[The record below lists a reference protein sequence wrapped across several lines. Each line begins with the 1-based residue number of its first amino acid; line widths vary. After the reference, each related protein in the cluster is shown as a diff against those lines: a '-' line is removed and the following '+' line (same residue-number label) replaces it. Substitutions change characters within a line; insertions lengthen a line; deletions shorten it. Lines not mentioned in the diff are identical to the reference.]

1 MGKGPSQGPV
11 CAASLFRPDVTL
23 WPSSAIP
30 LTPLIQRRDGAAMNL
45 PNPRVV
51 LLSFLSLVL
60 AATWVIVILVAL
72 HVSSVVLNTLDMIVE
87 LAAMS

>member
-1 MGKGPSQGPV
+1 
-11 CAASLFRPDVTL
+11 
-23 WPSSAIP
+23 
-30 LTPLIQRRDGAAMNL
+30 MNL